1 MHENR
6 IEMYSAQNEGKF
18 FVVERCRSI
27 WLQYQKCV
35 INKLDKVVDKYNN
48 THHRTI
54 KMKSSNVKLHIL
66 TIVLSIMRKN
76 LNSKLEI
83 M

>member
-1 MHENR
+1 
-6 IEMYSAQNEGKF
+6 MYSAQNEGKF

>member
-35 INKLDKVVDKYNN
+35 INKLDKAVDKYNN